1 MSKLLKLSLY
11 AAMFVLL
18 GACDEDNNNDDDDS
32 YIQNVGSSSSAF
44 NIVQ

>member
-18 GACDEDNNNDDDDS
+18 GACDEDNNNDDDS